1 MLIKLAISLEL
12 LRPFFSE
19 GLVDSRT
26 FLIWLVQQMGA
37 SNLAQVGFLVRLA
50 DEYLDGIMRSRP
62 LARPFIDACLS
73 KLSEVESTHFFFYIW
88 AYQRRSDSPKCDT
101 GVSCR
106 HRSFTEDSSPGTENC
121 YGPYCT
127 TNPSSR
133 EFTFLCRMHL
143 SVRGCGLLTPSSSQ
157 KR

>member
-1 MLIKLAISLEL
+1 VSVNLTVLIKFAISLEL

-73 KLSEVESTHFFFYIW
+73 KLSEVESAHFFFCIW
-88 AYQRRSDSPKCDT
+88 AY
-101 GVSCR
+101 
-106 HRSFTEDSSPGTENC
+106 
-121 YGPYCT
+121 
-127 TNPSSR
+127 
-133 EFTFLCRMHL
+133 
-143 SVRGCGLLTPSSSQ
+143 
-157 KR
+157 